1 MVNRAVLDEMS
12 QKMDGAAWVSPYLQR
27 RLRSVDEVLAERES
41 DTASGAARDR
51 DQLSTDQQDLPEAK
65 TNTAA

>member
-1 MVNRAVLDEMS
+1 MA

-41 DTASGAARDR
+41 ASASSAARDR
-51 DQLSTDQQDLPEAK
+51 QELSTDRQTSLEKK
-65 TNTAA
+65 TDTAA